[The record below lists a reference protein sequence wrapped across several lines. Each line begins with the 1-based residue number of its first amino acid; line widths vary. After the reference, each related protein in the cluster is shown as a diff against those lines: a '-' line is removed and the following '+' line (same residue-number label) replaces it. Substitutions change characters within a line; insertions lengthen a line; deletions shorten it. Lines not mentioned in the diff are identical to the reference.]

1 MGQQATWGSRQLH
14 GRTLVTMASR
24 HTDPADDESADD
36 DPKPP
41 TEGIYDD
48 NALRAE
54 IDRLIDNEPDDRPS
68 DESERRARVEALR
81 AKIQGGSYMSDAMLG
96 EIVDKLLRK
105 WKL

>member
-1 MGQQATWGSRQLH
+1 
-14 GRTLVTMASR
+14 MAFK
-24 HTDPADDESADD
+24 HLNPADDENADAS
-36 DPKPP
+36 PIPP

-54 IDRLIDNEPDDRPS
+54 IDRLINDESDDRPA

-81 AKIQGGSYMSDAMLG
+81 AKIQGGSYMSDEMIG

-105 WKL
+105 WNL